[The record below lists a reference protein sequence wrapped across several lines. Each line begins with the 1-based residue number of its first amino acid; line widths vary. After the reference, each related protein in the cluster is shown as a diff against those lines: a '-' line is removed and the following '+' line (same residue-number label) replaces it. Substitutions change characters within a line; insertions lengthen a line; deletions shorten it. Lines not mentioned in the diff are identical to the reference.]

1 MKNIELIDFLNRYEE
16 ISENCRQSSEPICIT
31 KDGKGDLVAMS
42 IESFEKQQQ
51 LLKLKERLLDI
62 ELEQINGAK
71 YYSIEDLDSVLKEI

>member
-1 MKNIELIDFLNRYEE
+1 MKTIPFTDFINRYSE
-16 ISENCRQSSEPICIT
+16 ISKKCRHSSEPICIT